1 MDRRFLTVLGVSLV
15 FALVVSSIFYQIS
28 AKAGSAPKKTVET
41 DMQDVVVAAKPLPIG
56 VTVKPDD
63 IKVTK
68 IPVSAFPK
76 NAFSKPEEV
85 IDRPVVSNILF
96 EEPILEGRLAARGSG
111 VGPIAQIPVGM
122 RAVSVRVNDVVGVAG
137 FVLPGMKVDVLVTGR
152 PPNSEGNNTVTRTVL
167 QNITVLTAG
176 QTLQADPRGQAINA
190 PVVTLLVSPEQ
201 AETLTLAG
209 NEAKIQLVLRSASD
223 TTVSATRGRRMT
235 DLYKT
240 GGQSAS
246 AGSSAGSSW
255 NEGGGVLEGEEE
267 RPRRS
272 RPKPIVVSEPR
283 AVPPP
288 VLPPAAPEGIVVI
301 RGHQKTVEVVGN
313 GAGSAATTAPAA
325 QNQ

>member
-15 FALVVSSIFYQIS
+15 FALVVSSIFYQLS
-28 AKAGSAPKKTVET
+28 AKAGGPAKRPEQTEL
-41 DMQDVVVAAKPLPIG
+41 QDVVVAAKPLPVG

-68 IPVSAFPK
+68 IPASAFPK
-76 NAFSKPEEV
+76 GGFSKPEEV

-96 EEPILEGRLAARGSG
+96 EEPILDGRLAARGAG
-111 VGPIAQIPVGM
+111 VGPVAQIPMGM

-152 PPNSEGNNTVTRTVL
+152 PPNSDGNNTVTRTVL

-190 PVVTLLVSPEQ
+190 PVVTLLVTPEQ
-201 AETLTLAG
+201 AEILTLAG

-223 TTVSATRGRRMT
+223 PTVSTTRGQKMT
-235 DLYKT
+235 DLYKGSGA
-240 GGQSAS
+240 GGSVRGHS
-246 AGSSAGSSW
+246 PRD
-255 NEGGGVLEGEEE
+255 GGEDDEDQ
-267 RPRRS
+267 PKRS
-272 RPKPIVVSEPR
+272 RPRPIQVSDAKPVVPPVV
-283 AVPPP
+283 AAPPP
-288 VLPPAAPEGIVVI
+288 VADSVVVI
-301 RGHQKTVEVVGN
+301 RGHQKTVEMVGN
-313 GAGSAATTAPAA
+313 GNGGAPVA

>member
-15 FALVVSSIFYQIS
+15 FALVVSSIFYQLS
-28 AKAGSAPKKTVET
+28 AKAGGPAKKVEQM
-41 DMQDVVVAAKPLPIG
+41 DMQDVVVAAKPLPVG

-68 IPVSAFPK
+68 IPASAFPK
-76 NAFSKPEEV
+76 GAFSKPEEV

-96 EEPILEGRLAARGSG
+96 EEPILDGRLAARGAG
-111 VGPIAQIPVGM
+111 VGPVAQIPIGM

-176 QTLQADPRGQAINA
+176 QTLQADPRGQAINT
-190 PVVTLLVSPEQ
+190 PVVTLLVTPEQ
-201 AETLTLAG
+201 AEILTLAG

-223 TTVSATRGRRMT
+223 PTVSSTRGQKMT
-235 DLYKT
+235 DLYRT
-240 GGQSAS
+240 
-246 AGSSAGSSW
+246 SSAGAGSRRATRDWSD
-255 NEGGGVLEGEEE
+255 EGGEEDQ
-267 RPRRS
+267 PRRS
-272 RPKPIVVSEPR
+272 RPRPIVVSEPKPV
-283 AVPPP
+283 APPVVAPPP
-288 VLPPAAPEGIVVI
+288 QIADSVVVI
-301 RGHQKTVEVVGN
+301 RGNAKTVEVVGN
-313 GAGSAATTAPAA
+313 GRGAGASA

>member
-28 AKAGSAPKKTVET
+28 AKAGSTAKKPEQV
-41 DMQDVVVAAKPLPIG
+41 DLQDVVVAAKPLPIG

-68 IPVSAFPK
+68 IPAAAFPK
-76 NAFSKPEEV
+76 GAFSKPEEV
-85 IDRPVVSNILF
+85 IDRPVISNILF
-96 EEPILEGRLAARGSG
+96 EEPILEGRLAARGAG
-111 VGPIAQIPVGM
+111 VGPVAQIPIEM

-152 PPNSEGNNTVTRTVL
+152 PPNAEGNNTVTRTVL

-176 QTLQADPRGQAINA
+176 QTLQADPRGQAINT
-190 PVVTLLVSPEQ
+190 PVVTLLVTPEQ
-201 AETLTLAG
+201 AEILTLAG

-223 TTVSATRGRRMT
+223 PTVSSTRGQKMS
-235 DLYKT
+235 DLYKGS
-240 GGQSAS
+240 GG
-246 AGSSAGSSW
+246 GSSTRTTSRNNW
-255 NEGGGVLEGEEE
+255 NDGGENEDDQ
-267 RPRRS
+267 PRRS
-272 RPKPIVVSEPR
+272 RPRPIVISEPKPV
-283 AVPPP
+283 APP
-288 VLPPAAPEGIVVI
+288 VVPALQAPVDSVIVI

-313 GAGSAATTAPAA
+313 GAGAAAA